1 LPQIELQKHSVWVKA
16 TQILCRGR
24 FDLIPALIENDLPHY
39 KFIFN
44 FGKAEEEYKEL
55 LQGICGLFSYKDN
68 N

>member
-1 LPQIELQKHSVWVKA
+1 
-16 TQILCRGR
+16 LCRGR

-55 LQGICGLFSYKDN
+55 LQGICGLVSYKDN
-68 N
+68 

>member
-1 LPQIELQKHSVWVKA
+1 
-16 TQILCRGR
+16 LCQAR

-39 KFIFN
+39 KFILN
-44 FGKAEEEYKEL
+44 FEKAEEEYKEL